1 MITNEIIMKY
11 AHYITLI
18 SWVFAIIGMTV
29 CYWKFKWT
37 ITFRAILSNI
47 LFGTLAYTITIYTVI
62 GDFSFIRTGIAM
74 AGFAVFGQVMTN
86 SLMNNLY
93 KPFNIMIRDLE
104 EMAKGDMTKRI
115 EIDAKG
121 ELQII
126 ANNINLMMS
135 NFSETLNSMN
145 ENISENIENVEN
157 LSALS
162 VQMSEKAD
170 SSLQRADIVAA
181 SAEEMASTMTSIAET
196 VNQSADNM
204 GLVATAVE
212 SNTAVINE
220 VSRHSEKARAVTSG
234 AVETARVT
242 TKKVEELGR
251 AAQNINM
258 VTETITEISEQTNL
272 LALNATIEAAR
283 AGEAGKG
290 FAVVAGEI
298 KELARQTSEATQEI
312 KGIVEGVQNTASGTI
327 GEIKQIEK
335 VINDCNDIVSNIAAS
350 VEEQSVTAN
359 EIAGNINHASRGM
372 GETNENISQSLG
384 AVEQI
389 SSDMSVINLDAE
401 GITRSSK
408 EVKRSSIDLAIS
420 LKALFEQFVLESKT
434 V

>member
-1 MITNEIIMKY
+1 MITNVIILKY
-11 AHYITLI
+11 AHGITAVAWTAALI
-18 SWVFAIIGMTV
+18 GAAI

-47 LFGTLAYTITIYTVI
+47 SFAMVAYTVTMYTLI
-62 GDFSFIRTGIAM
+62 GEFSYIKASIVM
-74 AGFAVFGQVMTN
+74 IGFGVFGQVMTN
-86 SLMNNLY
+86 SLMKNLY
-93 KPFNIMIRDLE
+93 HPFNTIIEILE

-126 ANNINLMMS
+126 ANNINIMIS
-135 NFSETLNSMN
+135 NFSETLNAMD
-145 ENISENIENVEN
+145 ENISENIEKVES

-170 SSLQRADIVAA
+170 SSSQKADLVAA
-181 SAEEMASTMTSIAET
+181 SAEDMSSTMTTIARS
-196 VNQSADNM
+196 VDQSTSNM

-212 SNTAVINE
+212 ANIAVINK
-220 VSRHSEKARAVTSG
+220 VSKHSEKARATTSD
-234 AVETARVT
+234 AVETAKTT

-251 AAQNINM
+251 AAMSISK

-283 AGEAGKG
+283 AGESGKG

-312 KGIVEGVQNTASGTI
+312 KGIVEEVQNTASGTI
-327 GEIKQIEK
+327 GEIEQITV
-335 VINDCNDIVSNIAAS
+335 VINDCNDIVSDIAAA
-350 VEEQSVTAN
+350 VEEQAVTVS
-359 EIAGNINHASRGM
+359 EIAGNINRASKGM
-372 GETNENISQSLG
+372 EEINNSISQSLG
-384 AVEQI
+384 AVNQI
-389 SSDMSVINLDAE
+389 SIDISGINKDSGE
-401 GITRSSK
+401 ITESSQKVK
-408 EVKRSSIDLAIS
+408 ESAIDLVGS
-420 LKALFEQFVLESKT
+420 LKDLFTKFVLETKT